1 MPPAVPF
8 LCNLSGFL
16 LSIAVLRL
24 LQEKRFYDKIKE
36 ISERS
41 FAMNWM
47 KTRRIRLLIILLCAT
62 LCLSMFACGKG
73 EAVETTA
80 ESHTAATTTETA
92 VETTVPEPTDLSLLT
107 EEGKAQYRIIRP
119 EKGSDTEVNAGIE
132 LNKALKKLT
141 GATFTLNSDFL
152 MPKESLDDV
161 AEVYEI
167 LIGATNRPESGQA
180 KEGLAANE
188 YVIRATE
195 YKIVVTGGS
204 DAATYQAMQA
214 FLAMFEA
221 GGSFMLAKDTDIKA
235 EIESQGFLVALTNQG
250 ESLLEVYDISGGKL
264 DKSTRVWSYQTPYY
278 NIAGTKL
285 RHSETHGDV
294 ALIVCGS
301 GYGCMVSYPAGELLW
316 STNMAANN
324 PHSIELMPNGVIA
337 IASSTGAE
345 IRFFTTAEK
354 ASKKI
359 DARVALEDAHGV
371 LWDEQ
376 NQILWAV
383 GRTVLT
389 AYQVVL
395 NADGTVTVTEDAS
408 RRATIPSDHAHDL
421 APVYGDSNELWIT
434 TGSSVYRFNKTS
446 KTFYI
451 DYAGCEYLNRTNVK
465 GVGNFED
472 GSLVFLY
479 PDGAFKSWTTK
490 SIVLVRN
497 QDGKMVKEELASETG
512 HFYKARVWD
521 ARYQ

>member
-1 MPPAVPF
+1 MNQMKQRYIRILMIV
-8 LCNLSGFL
+8 LC
-16 LSIAVLRL
+16 V
-24 LQEKRFYDKIKE
+24 
-36 ISERS
+36 
-41 FAMNWM
+41 
-47 KTRRIRLLIILLCAT
+47 T
-62 LCLSMFACGKG
+62 LCLSLFACGKG
-73 EAVETTA
+73 EMIETTA
-80 ESHTAATTTETA
+80 ESYTAKTTAEAVTET
-92 VETTVPEPTDLSLLT
+92 TLPEPTDLSLLD

-119 EKGSDTEVNAGIE
+119 ENGSDTEVNAGIE

-161 AEVYEI
+161 AEIYEI
-167 LIGATNRPESGQA
+167 LIGATNRPESEQA

-195 YKIVVTGGS
+195 YKIVVVGGS
-204 DAATYQAMQA
+204 DAATYQAVQA
-214 FLAMFEA
+214 FLAMFEV
-221 GGSFMLAKDTDIKA
+221 GGSFMLAKDTDMKA
-235 EIESQGFLVALTNQG
+235 EIESKGYLVALTNQG
-250 ESLLEVYDISGGKL
+250 ESLLEVYDISNGKL
-264 DKSTRVWSYQTPYY
+264 DESTRVWSYQTPYY

-359 DARVALEDAHGV
+359 NARVALEDAHGV

-376 NQILWAV
+376 NQVLWAV

-395 NADGTVTVTEDAS
+395 NADGTVTVTEDTS
-408 RRATIPSDHAHDL
+408 RRVTIPSDHAHDL
-421 APVYGDSNELWIT
+421 APVYGDTNALWIT
-434 TGSSVYRFNKTS
+434 TGSNVYRFDKTT
-446 KTFYI
+446 KTFST
-451 DYAGCEYLNRTNVK
+451 DYAGHEDLNRAHVK
-465 GVGNFED
+465 GVGNFAD
-472 GSLVFLY
+472 GSLVYLY

-490 SIVLVRN
+490 SIFLVRN
-497 QDGKMVKEELASETG
+497 QDGKMIKERLASETG
-512 HFYKARVWD
+512 HFYKVRVWD
-521 ARYQ
+521 SRYQ

>member
-1 MPPAVPF
+1 
-8 LCNLSGFL
+8 
-16 LSIAVLRL
+16 
-24 LQEKRFYDKIKE
+24 
-36 ISERS
+36 
-41 FAMNWM
+41 MNHM
-47 KTRRIRLLIILLCAT
+47 KQRCIRLLMILLCAA
-62 LCLSMFACGKG
+62 LCLPMFACGKS
-73 EAVETTA
+73 EAGETTA
-80 ESHTAATTTETA
+80 ESHTAETTTEA
-92 VETTVPEPTDLSLLT
+92 VTETTEPEPTEISLLD
-107 EEGKAQYRIIRP
+107 EAGKARFRIIRP
-119 EKGSDTEVNAGIE
+119 ENGTDTEINVGIE

-152 MPKESLDDV
+152 MPKESLEDV
-161 AEVYEI
+161 TEIYEI
-167 LIGATNRPESGQA
+167 LIGATNRPESAQA

-188 YVIRATE
+188 YVIRATA
-195 YKIVVTGGS
+195 YKIVIAGGS

-214 FLAMFEA
+214 FLAMFET
-221 GGSFMLAKDTDIKA
+221 GGAFMLAKDTDIKA
-235 EIESQGFLVALTNQG
+235 EIESQGYLVALTNQG
-250 ESLLEVYDISGGKL
+250 ESLLEVYDISNGKL
-264 DKSTRVWSYQTPYY
+264 DKSTRVWSYQTPFY

-359 DARVALEDAHGV
+359 NARVALEDAHGV

-389 AYQVVL
+389 AYRVTL
-395 NADGTVTVTEDAS
+395 NADGTVTVTEDTS

-421 APVYGDSNELWIT
+421 APVYGDTNALWIT
-434 TGSSVYRFNKTS
+434 TGSHVYRFDKTT
-446 KTFYI
+446 KTFST
-451 DYAGCEYLNRTNVK
+451 DYAGHEYLDRDNVK

-497 QDGKMVKEELASETG
+497 QDGKMVMEEPVSETG
-512 HFYKARVWD
+512 HFYKARVWNT
-521 ARYQ
+521 RYQ

>member
-1 MPPAVPF
+1 
-8 LCNLSGFL
+8 
-16 LSIAVLRL
+16 
-24 LQEKRFYDKIKE
+24 
-36 ISERS
+36 
-41 FAMNWM
+41 MNWM
-47 KTRRIRLLIILLCAT
+47 KTKRIRLLIILLCAT
-62 LCLSMFACGKG
+62 LCLPMSACGKG

-80 ESHTAATTTETA
+80 ESHTAATTTEA
-92 VETTVPEPTDLSLLT
+92 VTETTVPEPTDLSLLT

-119 EKGSDTEVNAGIE
+119 ENGSDTEVNAGIE

-221 GGSFMLAKDTDIKA
+221 GGSFMLAKDTDIKE
-235 EIESQGFLVALTNQG
+235 EIESKGYLVALTNQG
-250 ESLLEVYDISGGKL
+250 ESLLEVYDISSGKL

-376 NQILWAV
+376 NQVLWAV

-451 DYAGCEYLNRTNVK
+451 DYAGREYLNRANVK

-472 GSLVFLY
+472 GSFVFLY

-512 HFYKARVWD
+512 HFYKARVWNNQ
-521 ARYQ
+521 YQ